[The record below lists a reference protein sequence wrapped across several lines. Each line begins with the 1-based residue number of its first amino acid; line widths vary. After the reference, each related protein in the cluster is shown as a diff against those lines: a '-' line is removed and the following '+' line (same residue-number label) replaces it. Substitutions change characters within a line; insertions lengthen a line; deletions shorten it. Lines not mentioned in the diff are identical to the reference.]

1 MVNSMSKN
9 SVEKLKLT
17 TSMGIFGS
25 IGIFVRYIP
34 LPSSILALARGGIGV
49 LFLLLLMIA
58 TGQKLSFQAIKRN
71 RIILLLSGTAIGVNW
86 ILLFE
91 AYHFTTVAT
100 ATLCYY
106 LAPALVIIF
115 SPLVLREKLTVKRLL
130 CVVVALG
137 GMVFV
142 SGVLETD
149 TPDITELKGIF
160 LGLGAAF
167 FYAAVIL
174 LNKKLHD
181 ISAYDKTVMQLGVST
196 LVLLPYTFLTQ
207 SLDLASIS
215 WQVILL
221 LVLVGV
227 VHTGGAYA
235 LYFDSMKALNAQTV
249 AIFSYIDPLVA
260 ILLSAIIL
268 QEGLGVTGIIGAAMI
283 LGATFVSELTS
294 REM

>member
-1 MVNSMSKN
+1 MSKN